1 MLESTRLACLQA
13 MGIQAWALRQALPG
27 VPARIAPQ
35 WPEFVLPQEP
45 QAQPPSAPEVV
56 AAVPAAAPAI
66 DALRARLQVA
76 GSRPVELPSKQ
87 PALKSGAT
95 DSPVIADEAI
105 PAALPAIT
113 PFRVE
118 LWSSGSTAVLLE
130 APGFSRSREFFRSPQ
145 LDDLL
150 RVLELSLA
158 EPLAAFHWPISQ
170 SPLLDRSALAASE
183 ALQTFV
189 ASRLEGRGV
198 SQLLCLGRGS
208 WLVAHSDIESL
219 QLGALAGPATLPGQ
233 LWLVEGL
240 ELLAQAGGRQVLW
253 QQLQD
258 FLLVVRQSHG

>member
-13 MGIQAWALRQALPG
+13 MGIQAWTLRQALPG
-27 VPARIAPQ
+27 VPARIAPARADL
-35 WPEFVLPQEP
+35 VLLQ
-45 QAQPPSAPEVV
+45 QPEVQKPTEPEV
-56 AAVPAAAPAI
+56 AAVVTAAAPAI
-66 DALRARLQVA
+66 DALRARLQAA
-76 GSRPVELPSKQ
+76 GSRSVELPSKQ
-87 PALKSGAT
+87 PAVNSGAT
-95 DSPVIADEAI
+95 ASPAI

-118 LWSSGSTAVLLE
+118 LWATDSTAVLLE

-145 LDDLL
+145 LDDVL
-150 RVLELSLA
+150 RVLELSLT

-170 SPLLDRSALAASE
+170 SPLLDRSAVAASE

-208 WLVAHSDIESL
+208 WLVAHSDIGSL
-219 QLGALAGPATLPGQ
+219 QSGPLAGPATLPGQ

-240 ELLAQAGGRQVLW
+240 ELLAQASGRQVLW
-253 QQLQD
+253 QQLQG
-258 FLLVVRQSHG
+258 FLRAVRHSHG